1 MEAAGGSW
9 RQVEAAGGSWRH
21 LEAAGGSGRRSQAR
35 SHAGREG
42 LEKELVQFS
51 AEPCSTVRHQGYCH
65 ARAGGMA
72 AYLLDTRLHHL
83 QGYRHAS
90 FGMLWIDLGAQQL
103 PRIKELGST
112 KIPYF

>member
-1 MEAAGGSW
+1 MSQVE
-9 RQVEAAGGSWRH
+9 VEAAGGRWRQ
-21 LEAAGGSGRRSQAR
+21 LEALVAGRRPG

-42 LEKELVQFS
+42 LEQGLEQFS